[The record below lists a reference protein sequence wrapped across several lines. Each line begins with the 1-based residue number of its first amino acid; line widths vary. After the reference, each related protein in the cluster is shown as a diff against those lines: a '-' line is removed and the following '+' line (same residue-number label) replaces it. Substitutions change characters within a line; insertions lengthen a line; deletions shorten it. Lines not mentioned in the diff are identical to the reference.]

1 MGCSRSGTTLLQSML
16 ASHSRVHT
24 FPETGVFLKAF
35 GMRGTVLPWVHLGLS
50 AGKER
55 KALERLSASQSE
67 ASGQLPEL
75 PPRRYG
81 LSRSLAETVSFLDGL
96 ARAHGKDIWVEK
108 TPRHVFHAKRIR
120 RSIPGALCI
129 HMVRDGRDVVA
140 SIVDR
145 GNKYP
150 DRFPRQSDPRYGI
163 RQWNRSLR
171 ATEVAIKEPGHVVV
185 FYESLVESVET
196 TLKTLC
202 GIAGLE
208 FEEAMLTPADPS
220 PFTGPDEEWKHQVN
234 APVQAATSKFERL
247 FDDATR
253 LWIIRRLELGIFERM
268 RARASKLSGGV
279 LFSGEC
285 REGDPHLG

>member
-1 MGCSRSGTTLLQSML
+1 MGCSRSGTTLLQSLL

-35 GMRGTVLPWVHLGLS
+35 GMRSTVLPWVHLGLT

-55 KALERLSASQSE
+55 KALERLSASQPE
-67 ASGQLPEL
+67 APGRLPEL

-81 LSRSLAETVSFLDGL
+81 LSRSLADVVSFLDGL
-96 ARAHGKDIWVEK
+96 TRAHGKDIWVEK
-108 TPRHVFHAKRIR
+108 TPRHVFHARRIR
-120 RSIPGALCI
+120 RSIPGALCV

-150 DRFPRQSDPRYGI
+150 ERFPRQSDPRYGV

-171 ATEVAIKEPGHVVV
+171 ATEAAIKDPGPIVV
-185 FYESLVESVET
+185 FYESLVEGVEAT
-196 TLKTLC
+196 MKTLC

-208 FEEAMLTPADPS
+208 FEEAMLTPSDRS
-220 PFTGPDEEWKHQVN
+220 SFTSPDEEWKYQVN

-247 FDDATR
+247 FDDAAR
-253 LWIIRRLELGIFERM
+253 LGISRRLELGIFEGM
-268 RARASKLSGGV
+268 RKNASKTSGGV
-279 LFSGEC
+279 LFSGEG
-285 REGDPHLG
+285 RE